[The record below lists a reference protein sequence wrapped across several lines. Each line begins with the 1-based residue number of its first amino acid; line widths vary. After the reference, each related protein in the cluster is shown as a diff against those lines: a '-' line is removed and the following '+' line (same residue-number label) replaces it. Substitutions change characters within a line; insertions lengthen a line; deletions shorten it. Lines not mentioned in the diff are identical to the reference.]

1 LKRGGTRAA
10 VLMDTFIDYYA
21 VLEVDRNASPTEIK
35 AAFKKLALRYHPD
48 VYKAGDAN
56 ERMSQILQ
64 AYHILS
70 DQAERKLYDSQRAR
84 HGGEESTFRTTS
96 SMYTG
101 QKQKSGVSAGARRDR
116 QRHYAFPQV
125 RPGQSLIVDLVDI
138 SYTLSPAEG
147 QQLMQSGLLRGVAPL
162 TKDGVYYCHR
172 CHTHWEPIVDH
183 EKKASAPRSC
193 PKCMAPDWAEYLLLR
208 CTHCHAVFESE
219 QIRYAIGAYMYGKS
233 DAVRKT
239 GLCPPY
245 ELFPLCPYCGKAH
258 WCPSEEDRVHELGIQ
273 AARRAAIVR
282 TVVIVGS
289 IAALLIIGMFALI
302 H

>member
-1 LKRGGTRAA
+1 
-10 VLMDTFIDYYA
+10 MDTFIDYYA

-48 VYKAGDAN
+48 VYKASDAN

-70 DQAERKLYDSQRAR
+70 DQAERELYDAQRAK
-84 HGGEESTFRTTS
+84 HNGENSTFRTAS
-96 SMYTG
+96 SMRTG
-101 QKQKSGVSAGARRDR
+101 QRQKAGVSPGARRDR
-116 QRHYAFPQV
+116 QRHYAFPDV
-125 RPGQSLIVDLVDI
+125 RPEQALVINLVDMT
-138 SYTLSPAEG
+138 YTLSPAEAQTFI
-147 QQLMQSGLLRGVAPL
+147 QQGLLRGIAPL
-162 TKDGVYYCHR
+162 TKDGAYYCHR
-172 CHTHWEPIVDH
+172 CHAHWKPIVDH
-183 EKKASAPRSC
+183 EKLASAPRAC
-193 PKCMAPDWAEYLLLR
+193 PTCMAPDWAEYLLLR
-208 CTHCHAVFESE
+208 CTHCRAIFESE

-258 WCPSEEDRVHELGIQ
+258 WCPSEEDRVHELGIL
-273 AARRAAIVR
+273 AARRAAMLR
-282 TVVIVGS
+282 MVVIVGS
-289 IAALLIIGMFALI
+289 IVALLLVGTFALI